1 MNASDTATMV
11 SLGAIR
17 LNILGIK
24 EEGIVSWRE
33 STTTENVTRK
43 YSVMKVRENACISM
57 YDDWFRKF
65 FGKSSG

>member
-1 MNASDTATMV
+1 VNASDTATMV

-17 LNILGIK
+17 LIVGIK
-24 EEGIVSWRE
+24 EEGKVSWRE